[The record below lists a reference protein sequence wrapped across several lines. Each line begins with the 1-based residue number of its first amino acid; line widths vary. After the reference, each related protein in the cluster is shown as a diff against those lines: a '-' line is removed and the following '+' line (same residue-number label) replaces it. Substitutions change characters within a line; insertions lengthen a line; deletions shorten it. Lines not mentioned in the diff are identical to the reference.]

1 MFFNLE
7 KNLLKIYT
15 IKTDNNVNNVSKKQ
29 KYLINI
35 LKLIYNFRRNNRM
48 FCKYRINFS
57 RILNAPVES

>member
-29 KYLINI
+29 KYLII
-35 LKLIYNFRRNNRM
+35 F
-48 FCKYRINFS
+48 
-57 RILNAPVES
+57 